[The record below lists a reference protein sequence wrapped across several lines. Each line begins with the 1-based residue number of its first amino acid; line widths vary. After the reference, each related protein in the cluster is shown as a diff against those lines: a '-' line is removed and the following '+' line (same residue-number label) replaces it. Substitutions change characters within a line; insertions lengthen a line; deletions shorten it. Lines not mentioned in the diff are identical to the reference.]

1 MRKFLCILL
10 MLFTVISI
18 VACES
23 SISEQSDST
32 ASEQIGSTSEDTIP
46 ESVTQA
52 QALIK
57 EGKYYE
63 AYAVLYADKDNEDTK
78 ALLDKFLVVPT
89 VTEGRSYTEY
99 NYTQE
104 IEYNEYG
111 DKILVTTVN
120 PLIKGNEDGTVTK
133 YEYVY
138 DGNGNITKSVMTI
151 DNSDS
156 QTVIEYEYDSKN
168 NPIKIIKDWKTTEN
182 VYDENG
188 NVIKEIATDDSD
200 NIYVSEFTYDEKG
213 NQLSVKSFTNGEE
226 WESKEFSYEYNDKGD
241 IIKIALTNNIHPESS
256 YDTVY
261 DCHYDENGRIIKK
274 VTSVSGQ
281 IISSNGPVTEEFEY
295 NDKGDVVKL
304 TKTTAINVSVT
315 EYEYTYNESGD
326 IVKERS
332 VKNTYGSS
340 TYIDNY
346 DEFGN
351 MTLHQNGDKFLKTEY
366 TYDENGFTVK
376 KVTTQR
382 DPQYYGNDKV
392 YTFEYTNDELGNV
405 LKIVTK
411 DPNNMETVSEF
422 VYDDESR
429 ILKETR
435 TEIIG
440 GQSNLYYVD
449 EFTYDDKGNMLSY
462 YHKYYSQES
471 TVTYGYVYDDKGNIL
486 EKSKNGQPDI
496 KYTYDENGNV
506 LKNERY
512 SNGKYFLN
520 AEYTYDANGFMTN
533 STRYDEDGKV
543 EYIWEK
549 VYDKNS
555 NLLKE
560 SVKKGEAY
568 PGGDYSYE
576 YTYDELGNKLTSL
589 EFENT
594 AGNVFAACKYTYSE
608 FKYIYVG

>member
-1 MRKFLCILL
+1 MV
-10 MLFTVISI
+10 LFAVMS
-18 VACES
+18 VAACES
-23 SISEQSDST
+23 SISEQSGN
-32 ASEQIGSTSEDTIP
+32 ASEDTVP

-57 EGKYYE
+57 EGKDYE

-89 VTEGRSYTEY
+89 VTERKGYTDY
-99 NYTQE
+99 NLTQE

-138 DGNGNITKSVMTI
+138 DGNGNITKSVMTTG
-151 DNSDS
+151 NSEK
-156 QTVIEYEYDSKN
+156 QTVIEYEYDTKN
-168 NPIKIIKDWKTTEN
+168 NPIKKKEERQTTEN

-188 NVIKEIATDDSD
+188 NVIKEIVTDDSD

-241 IIKIALTNNIHPESS
+241 IIKIALTNNIRPESS

-281 IISSNGPVTEEFEY
+281 TMASNGPVTEEFEY
-295 NDKGDVVKL
+295 NDKGDVVKF
-304 TKTTAINVSVT
+304 TKTTAINVSVI

-332 VKNTYGSS
+332 VKNTYGSF

-351 MTLHQNGDKFLKTEY
+351 MTLHQNYDKFSKNEY

-376 KVTTQR
+376 KVTTER
-382 DPQYYGNDKV
+382 DPLFYKNDKV

-440 GQSNLYYVD
+440 GQSNLFYVD
-449 EFTYDDKGNMLSY
+449 EFTYDDKGNILSH
-462 YHKYYSQES
+462 YHKYYSQET

-512 SNGKYFLN
+512 RNGKYFLN
-520 AEYTYDANGFMTN
+520 NEYTYDAKGFMIYG
-533 STRYDEDGKV
+533 TRYDEAGKV
-543 EYIWEK
+543 IGIWEN
-549 VYDKNS
+549 VYDEKS

-568 PGGDYSYE
+568 PGGDYSFE

-594 AGNVFAACKYTYSE
+594 AGNVFAARKYTYSE
-608 FKYIYVG
+608 YKYIYVG

>member
-1 MRKFLCILL
+1 MKKFLCILL
-10 MLFTVISI
+10 MLFAVMS
-18 VACES
+18 VAACES
-23 SISEQSDST
+23 SISEQSES
-32 ASEQIGSTSEDTIP
+32 ASEDTVP

-63 AYAVLYADKDNEDTK
+63 AYAALYADKDNEDAK

-89 VTEGRSYTEY
+89 VIEGRSYTDY
-99 NYTQE
+99 NLTQE

-168 NPIKIIKDWKTTEN
+168 NPIKIIEDWKTTEN

-241 IIKIALTNNIHPESS
+241 IIKIALTNNIRPESS

-281 IISSNGPVTEEFEY
+281 IIASNGPTIEEFEY
-295 NDKGDVVKL
+295 NDKGDIVKL
-304 TKTTAINVSVT
+304 TKTTATYVSVT

-332 VKNTYGSS
+332 VKNAYNSS

-351 MTLHQNGDKFLKTEY
+351 MTLHQNGDKFSKNEY

-376 KVTTQR
+376 KVTTER
-382 DPQYYGNDKV
+382 DPLFYKNDKV

-449 EFTYDDKGNMLSY
+449 EFTYDDKGNILSY

-512 SNGKYFLN
+512 RNGKYFLN
-520 AEYTYDANGFMTN
+520 NEYTYDAKGFMIYG
-533 STRYDEDGKV
+533 TRYDEAGKV
-543 EYIWEK
+543 IGIWEN

-608 FKYIYVG
+608 FKYIYVD